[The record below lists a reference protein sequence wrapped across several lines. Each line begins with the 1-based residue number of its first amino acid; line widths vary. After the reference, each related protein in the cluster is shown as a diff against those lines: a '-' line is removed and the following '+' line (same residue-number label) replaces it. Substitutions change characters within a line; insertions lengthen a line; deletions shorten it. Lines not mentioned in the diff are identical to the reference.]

1 MKPSDVLGCAGATLL
16 LLLFSQLIPVVGLLP
31 GVLIPQP
38 FIFYSIRLGSLQG
51 AKVAAATFLIV
62 FLTALLGGFP
72 RATLLCIELGV
83 LGLFLAELYR
93 RRRGIGRTVLLG
105 TAALVLMGL
114 ILLLAVGLPIGKAPW
129 TLILDYFRSN
139 LNETVRSYEGMGL
152 GPEGVAR
159 LREYGQRIGAIVE
172 RVYPSLLVTGAA
184 VVVWV
189 NVLVSRRVLRM
200 RDLPAPE
207 YEPLDRWR
215 SPEGLVWG
223 FIGAGF
229 AFFLPWS
236 GVRFVAV
243 NALVVIASVYTFHGL
258 AILQFYLKKLR
269 FPRFLRLVAYLI
281 ILMQQILLV
290 GLALAGLFDQWIDFR
305 KISRN
310 QAIPHD

>member
-159 LREYGQRIGAIVE
+159 LRGLSKRARVLNAAPLQHLPGLRHRGRIGHRGTGGDDVE
-172 RVYPSLLVTGAA
+172 G
-184 VVVWV
+184 
-189 NVLVSRRVLRM
+189 
-200 RDLPAPE
+200 
-207 YEPLDRWR
+207 
-215 SPEGLVWG
+215 
-223 FIGAGF
+223 
-229 AFFLPWS
+229 
-236 GVRFVAV
+236 
-243 NALVVIASVYTFHGL
+243 IADDV
-258 AILQFYLKKLR
+258 
-269 FPRFLRLVAYLI
+269 
-281 ILMQQILLV
+281 
-290 GLALAGLFDQWIDFR
+290 
-305 KISRN
+305 
-310 QAIPHD
+310 